1 MSRRISYARH
11 KNKNN
16 FDSGYQTGKYR
27 NNNRKLHSFHWG
39 GGEQTSSYKVLNTY
53 PIIGGILDKLAFIRT
68 HAAAVWYNKL
78 AKRTVKDEIDDL
90 KRKIDVMPFIENLE
104 LKANVAHEITSD
116 KKLNSVIYF
125 FGRHRD
131 IWLTGVGITNTAG
144 TIYLSPNVSVSY
156 RYNTTSKVWTFNAN
170 SDMG

>member
-1 MSRRISYARH
+1 MQGTKTRTTLIPDIRPENIETITESYTP
-11 KNKNN
+11 
-16 FDSGYQTGKYR
+16 SI
-27 NNNRKLHSFHWG
+27 G
-39 GGEQTSSYKVLNTY
+39 GGVEQTSSYKVLNTY

-116 KKLNSVIYF
+116 KNLIVLFIF
-125 FGRHRD
+125 LAGIGTFG
-131 IWLTGVGITNTAG
+131 LQE
-144 TIYLSPNVSVSY
+144 
-156 RYNTTSKVWTFNAN
+156 
-170 SDMG
+170 